1 MDPKDL
7 KTIHEIVKAAK
18 LNLDITRWDYLV
30 GGAETETTL
39 RRNRHAIDKLGLLPR
54 VLNDVSNVD
63 TSGTFLGQQ
72 LSLPL
77 ILAPIGSLEMFD
89 PGGASSAAIAAAE
102 TNVMTMA
109 SSVSAPDIEE
119 VATSSNAAKVYQLY
133 ARGDE
138 AWVDAIVERVV
149 ASGYAGFCLTVDTAV
164 VSRRERDI
172 AKRVVP
178 TSKAAAIGD
187 MSFQASLNWTTVKR
201 IKKKFDIPLIIK
213 GISRV
218 DDAIKALD
226 HGVDVIYVSNH
237 GGRQLDQSIG
247 SITALPAIVDAVG
260 KKAEVAVDGG
270 FYRGSDIGKAYA
282 LGADA
287 VGIGRLE
294 GWALAAGGVPALVRC
309 ITLLKREVSMTMAL
323 CGVDSLA
330 MLDPSFVREADVVS
344 NSNVL
349 SAFPLIDEGY

>member
-7 KTIHEIVKAAK
+7 KTIHEIVKAAR
-18 LNLDITRWDYLV
+18 LNLDSTYWDYLV

-39 RRNRHAIDKLGLLPR
+39 RRNRYAIDKLGLLPR

-63 TSGTFLGQQ
+63 TSGTFLGQN

-77 ILAPIGSLEMFD
+77 ILAPIGSLESID
-89 PGGASSAAIAAAE
+89 PGGAASSAIAAAQSG
-102 TNVMTMA
+102 VMTMA
-109 SSVSAPDIEE
+109 SSVSAPGIEE
-119 VATSSNAAKVYQLY
+119 IAASSNAAKVYQLY

-138 AWVDAIVERVV
+138 AWVDAIIERVV

-178 TSKAAAIGD
+178 TSKAAAAGD
-187 MSFQASLNWTTVKR
+187 MGYQASLTWATVER
-201 IKKKFDIPLIIK
+201 IKKKFDIPLVLK

-218 DDAIKALD
+218 DDAVKALD
-226 HGVDVIYVSNH
+226 YGVDVIYVSNH
-237 GGRQLDQSIG
+237 GGRQLDHSTG
-247 SITALPAIVDAVG
+247 SIAALPAIVDAVG
-260 KKAEVAVDGG
+260 ENAEVVVDGG
-270 FYRGSDIGKAYA
+270 FYRGSDIVKAFA

-287 VGIGRLE
+287 VGIGRLQ
-294 GWALAAGGVPALVRC
+294 GWALAAGGAPVLTRC
-309 ITLLKREVSMTMAL
+309 LTLLKREVSMTMAL
-323 CGVDSLA
+323 CGVDSLDK
-330 MLDPSFVREADVVS
+330 LDRSYVSVADVVS
-344 NSNVL
+344 NSNVM